1 MKTGADQCRVL
12 SIKNKPEGVEKCVK
26 IAKKQIDQCRKKEVE
41 VSKTTAILS

>member
-26 IAKKQIDQCRKKEVE
+26 IAKKQIDQCRKKVK